1 MTDFVTLFTQ
11 AKMGDTSAVD
21 ALLRMYHP
29 LLCKEAIVNGIFDED
44 LYQELCL
51 LFLKCVKRFNIR

>member
-44 LYQELCL
+44 LYDSKEDQ
-51 LFLKCVKRFNIR
+51 